1 MRALARWTVIASAGM
16 ALGVWACFTFGGAA
30 QWWIEL
36 LRFVPFP
43 AWLAL
48 AALGLIAS
56 AWCTARWRVTALA
69 ALAIVLGPVMGLSV
83 GRADD
88 GSGALRLM
96 TYNVKAYRATE
107 RHGGFAPIAWDIL
120 EHDPDVVVM
129 QDAGGMVNEQGRSS
143 DPAIKEVF
151 SKRQVFASG
160 QYVVASRFPLKD
172 CTTGR
177 IDYSGQTHTYVR
189 CVLLAHGVEVDLV
202 TAHLKSPREG
212 LNAARHEGFA
222 GLDDWHQNYLD
233 RLQQVGALIG
243 ALAGR
248 SRPLIVAG
256 DLNAIESSPV
266 VRGLK
271 EIGLRDAFAS
281 AGVGYG
287 YSIGQALRT
296 GFPFL
301 RIDHVLVSPE
311 IGVRNAY
318 TGVSNAS
325 EHRPVIA
332 DLLLHRQ
339 VD

>member
-1 MRALARWTVIASAGM
+1 MRSIARWVVAASAAM
-16 ALGVWACFTFGGAA
+16 VLAVWAGVALGGAA

-43 AWLAL
+43 GWLAL
-48 AALGLIAS
+48 AGLGLVAS
-56 AWCTARWRVTALA
+56 IWSTARWRVAALA
-69 ALAIVLGPVMGLSV
+69 ALAVVLGPVMGLSL
-83 GRADD
+83 GRADG

-96 TYNVKAYRATE
+96 TYNVKAYRAEE
-107 RHGGFAPIAWDIL
+107 RHGGFAPIAWDVL

-129 QDAGGMVNEQGRSS
+129 QDAGGMVNAQGQSS

-151 SKRQVFASG
+151 AKRQVYAEG

-172 CTTGR
+172 CAPGR
-177 IDYSGQTHTYVR
+177 MDYAGQVHTYVR
-189 CVLLAHGVEVDLV
+189 CTLQAHGVEVDLV

-212 LNAARHEGFA
+212 LNAARHEGLA

-233 RLQQVGALIG
+233 RLQQVDALVA

-248 SRPLIVAG
+248 SRPLILAG
-256 DLNAIESSPV
+256 DLNSVESSPV

-271 EIGLRDAFAS
+271 ELGLRDAFGS
-281 AGVGYG
+281 AGLGYG

-301 RIDHVLVSPE
+301 RIDHVLVSQD
-311 IGVRNAY
+311 IGVHDAF
-318 TGVSNAS
+318 TAVSNAS

-339 VD
+339 TD

>member
-1 MRALARWTVIASAGM
+1 MRVIARWLVATSATM
-16 ALGVWACFTFGGAA
+16 ALVVWACFAFGGAA

-43 AWLAL
+43 AFLAAAGLAL
-48 AALGLIAS
+48 VAS
-56 AWCTARWRVTALA
+56 AWLGARGRVAAIA
-69 ALAIVLGPVMGLSV
+69 ALAVVLGPLMGLSV
-83 GRADD
+83 GRADA

-96 TYNVKAYRATE
+96 TYNVKAYRADE
-107 RHGGFAPIAWDIL
+107 RHGGFAPIAWDVL

-129 QDAGGMVNEQGRSS
+129 QDAGGMVDAQGQAS

-151 SKRQVFASG
+151 AKRQVYANG

-172 CTTGR
+172 CAPGR
-177 IDYSGQTHTYVR
+177 MDYGGQVHTYVR
-189 CVLLAHGVEVDLV
+189 CTLQAHGVEVDLV

-212 LNAARHEGFA
+212 LNAARHEGLA
-222 GLDDWHQNYLD
+222 GLDEWHQNYLD
-233 RLQQVGALIG
+233 RLQQVGALVG

-248 SRPLIVAG
+248 TRPLILAG
-256 DLNAIESSPV
+256 DLNAVESSPV

-271 EIGLRDAFAS
+271 ELGLRDAFGS
-281 AGVGYG
+281 AGLGYG
-287 YSIGQALRT
+287 YTIGQALRT
-296 GFPFL
+296 RIPLL
-301 RIDHVLVSPE
+301 RIDHVLVSE
-311 IGVRNAY
+311 DIGVHDAF

-339 VD
+339 AD